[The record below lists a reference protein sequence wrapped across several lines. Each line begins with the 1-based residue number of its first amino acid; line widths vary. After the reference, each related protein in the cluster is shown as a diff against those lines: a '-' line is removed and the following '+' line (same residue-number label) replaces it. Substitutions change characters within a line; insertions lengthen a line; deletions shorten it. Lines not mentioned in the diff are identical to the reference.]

1 MQFMT
6 ANREEQETVFIV
18 CENNEGAELIPGTV
32 VEFDLTATD
41 ADQGHLIEKVDQ
53 AVNNTLGIEAPVAGV
68 VGSTIAAGGIGRVQV
83 YGPATVR
90 TNTTITA
97 GRLAVAT
104 SSNVAPTG
112 VAIADVQTT
121 QVTTSAYA
129 QAVIGVSMEAVSA
142 TEARVQLNCM

>member
-41 ADQGHLIEKVDQ
+41 KDQGHLIEKVD
-53 AVNNTLGIEAPVAGV
+53 AEVNMTTGIGAPVAGV
-68 VGSTIAAGGIGRVQV
+68 VETTIATAGIGRIQV

-90 TNTTITA
+90 TNTTIDA

-112 VAIADVQTT
+112 VAIADVRTT
-121 QVTTSAYA
+121 QITTAAYA
-129 QAVIGVSMEAVSA
+129 QAVIGVCMEAVSA
-142 TEARVQLNCM
+142 TEARVQLACM